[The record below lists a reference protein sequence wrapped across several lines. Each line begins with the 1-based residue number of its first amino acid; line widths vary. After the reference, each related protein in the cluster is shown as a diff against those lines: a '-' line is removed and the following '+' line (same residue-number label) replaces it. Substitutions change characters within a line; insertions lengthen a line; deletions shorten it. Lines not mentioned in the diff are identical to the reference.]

1 MNDDAV
7 TPVAALRALLPHASL
22 AQGLDPAINFGGL
35 IDGLCKTL
43 SSRIPVEICQRYQAR
58 FIKKLTAHPDG
69 SISMLFLAAAAA
81 IALDTCWVVDLY
93 AISAPTSAVLTMA

>member
-1 MNDDAV
+1 LNDDAV

-43 SSRIPVEICQRYQAR
+43 
-58 FIKKLTAHPDG
+58 
-69 SISMLFLAAAAA
+69 
-81 IALDTCWVVDLY
+81 
-93 AISAPTSAVLTMA
+93 